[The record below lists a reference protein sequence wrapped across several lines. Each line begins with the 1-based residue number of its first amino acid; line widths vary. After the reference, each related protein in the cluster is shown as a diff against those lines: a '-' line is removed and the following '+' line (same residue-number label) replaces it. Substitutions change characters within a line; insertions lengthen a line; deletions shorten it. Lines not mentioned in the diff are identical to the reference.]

1 MFWDSNDLY
10 GLIIVHHDTFHKNN
24 NNIIL
29 LNVANRLRSCNDAG
43 YNLITD
49 STETKNRNHATSRR
63 DVRVVKNPT
72 KNDLIQT
79 PG

>member
-29 LNVANRLRSCNDAG
+29 LNVVIRLRSCNDAG
-43 YNLITD
+43 YN
-49 STETKNRNHATSRR
+49 
-63 DVRVVKNPT
+63 
-72 KNDLIQT
+72 
-79 PG
+79 